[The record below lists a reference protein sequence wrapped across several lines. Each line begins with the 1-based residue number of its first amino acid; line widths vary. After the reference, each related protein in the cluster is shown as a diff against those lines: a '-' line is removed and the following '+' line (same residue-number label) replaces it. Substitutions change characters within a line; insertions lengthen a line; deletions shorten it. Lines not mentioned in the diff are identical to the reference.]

1 MPIEITPSSSDPAL
15 AAYDSPIGCLT
26 LAARG
31 GALVGLWVT
40 GQRFFGSP
48 YGIDEASARSALDL
62 TSPDS
67 REVVLAPAGGTR
79 PTRTLWTR
87 RWPGSTDTSRAK
99 PPPPRVSLNCL
110 PFLGQQN

>member
-48 YGIDEASARSALDL
+48 YGIDE
-62 TSPDS
+62 
-67 REVVLAPAGGTR
+67 V
-79 PTRTLWTR
+79 
-87 RWPGSTDTSRAK
+87 
-99 PPPPRVSLNCL
+99 NCL

>member
-48 YGIDEASARSALDL
+48 YGIDEAELPPVS
-62 TSPDS
+62 
-67 REVVLAPAGGTR
+67 
-79 PTRTLWTR
+79 WTTKLKSKKQEAFHVYKS
-87 RWPGSTDTSRAK
+87 GSKT
-99 PPPPRVSLNCL
+99 
-110 PFLGQQN
+110 

>member
-48 YGIDEASARSALDL
+48 YELPPVSWTTKLKSKKQEAFHVYKS
-62 TSPDS
+62 
-67 REVVLAPAGGTR
+67 
-79 PTRTLWTR
+79 
-87 RWPGSTDTSRAK
+87 GSKT
-99 PPPPRVSLNCL
+99 
-110 PFLGQQN
+110 